1 MKVKEFIELCM
12 DKYCS
17 FIVYDEFTNKRKLYT
32 HAEEAISKYGSFQVK
47 GWVIEKHYES
57 STKML
62 IKIRS
67 QF

>member
-12 DKYCS
+12 DKYCG
-17 FIVYDEFTNKRKLYT
+17 FIIYDEATNKRIFFT
-32 HAEEAISKYGSFQVK
+32 HAEEAISKYGFFGVK
-47 GWVIEKHYES
+47 GWEIERQYGIS
-57 STKML
+57 ASML